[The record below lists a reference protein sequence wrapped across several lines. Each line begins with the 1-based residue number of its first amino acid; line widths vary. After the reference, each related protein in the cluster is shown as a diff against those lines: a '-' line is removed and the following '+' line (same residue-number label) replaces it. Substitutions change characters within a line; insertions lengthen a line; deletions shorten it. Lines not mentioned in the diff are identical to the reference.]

1 MRIIPLTEASARQL
15 IESRHSRDLA
25 AERVAARIVRDVRRD
40 GDRGLLYWSGRLD
53 GFPRSSREI
62 LVSREEIRGARRR
75 VSPALIR
82 ALDRAMENIAAV
94 AERQKPLEWTVQL
107 SPDVRITQRVRPL
120 ESVLC
125 YVPGG
130 RFSLVSTL
138 LMTSIPAKVAGVR
151 RIAVACPNP
160 NGALLTAANKL
171 GITEIA
177 RIGGAQAIAA
187 FAYGTHT
194 IRRVEKIVGPGNK
207 YVTAAKRIVSADC
220 AIDFL
225 AGPTELLVL
234 AERGEPLLIAAD
246 LVAQAEHDPSSV
258 ALLVTTSR
266 RLAHAVAAE
275 VDRHCGNL
283 PASNPARRSF
293 ARTGTIFIAR
303 TRAQAI
309 AFANRFAPE
318 HLSLPD
324 CSSGVAER
332 IEAAGSI
339 FLGPWAAQPL
349 GDYAIGSNHV
359 LPTSGWARVRGGL
372 STADFVR
379 CCTVQKVSRTGL
391 RDLAST
397 AKALAE
403 AEGLVAHRRAIEVR
417 E

>member
-1 MRIIPLTEASARQL
+1 MRIIPLTEASARRL
-15 IESRHSRDLA
+15 IESRHARDLA
-25 AERVAARIVRDVRRD
+25 AERVAARIVRDVRRS
-40 GDRGLLYWSGRLD
+40 GDRGLLYWSERLD

-62 LVSREEIRGARRR
+62 WVAREEIRGARRR
-75 VSPALIR
+75 FSPALIR
-82 ALDRAMENIAAV
+82 ALDNAMENIAVV
-94 AERQKPLEWTVQL
+94 AERQKPREWTVQL
-107 SPDVRITQRVRPL
+107 SPGVWITQRVRPL
-120 ESVLC
+120 DSVLC

-138 LMTSIPAKVAGVR
+138 LMTAIPAKVAGVQ
-151 RIAVACPNP
+151 RIVVACPNP
-160 NGALLTAANKL
+160 NLELLAAADQL

-177 RIGGAQAIAA
+177 RVGGAQAVAA
-187 FAYGTHT
+187 FAYGTGT
-194 IRRVEKIVGPGNK
+194 VLRVEKIVGPGNK

-234 AERGEPLLIAAD
+234 AEQGEPSLIAAD
-246 LVAQAEHDPSSV
+246 LVAQAEHDPSAVS
-258 ALLVTTSR
+258 LLVTTSR
-266 RLAHAVAAE
+266 RLARAVAAE
-275 VDRHCGNL
+275 VGQQCRKL

-293 ARTGTIFIAR
+293 ARNGTIFIAR

-318 HLSLPD
+318 HLSIPD
-324 CSSGVAER
+324 GRAGVAER

-339 FLGPWAAQPL
+339 FLGPWTAQPL
-349 GDYAIGSNHV
+349 GDYATGSNHV

-379 CCTVQKVSRTGL
+379 CCTVQRASRKGL
-391 RDLAST
+391 RHLAPT
-397 AKALAE
+397 AKTLAE
-403 AEGLVAHRRAIEVR
+403 AEGLAAHRCAIEVR

>member
-1 MRIIPLTEASARQL
+1 MRIIPLTEASARRL
-15 IESRHSRDLA
+15 IESRHARDLA
-25 AERVAARIVRDVRRD
+25 AERVAARIVRDVRRS
-40 GDRGLLYWSGRLD
+40 GDRRLLYWSERLD

-62 LVSREEIRGARRR
+62 WVPREEIRGARHRS
-75 VSPALIR
+75 SPALIR
-82 ALDRAMENIAAV
+82 ALDNATENIAVV
-94 AERQKPLEWTVQL
+94 AERQKPREWTVQL
-107 SPDVRITQRVRPL
+107 SPGVWVTQRVRPL
-120 ESVLC
+120 DSVLC

-130 RFSLVSTL
+130 RFSLASTL
-138 LMTSIPAKVAGVR
+138 LMTAIPAKVAGVQ
-151 RIAVACPNP
+151 RIVVACPNP
-160 NGALLTAANKL
+160 NRELLAAADQL

-177 RIGGAQAIAA
+177 RVGGAQAVAA
-187 FAYGTHT
+187 FAYGTGT
-194 IRRVEKIVGPGNK
+194 VPRVEKIVGPGNK

-234 AERGEPLLIAAD
+234 AEQGEPSLIAAD
-246 LVAQAEHDPSSV
+246 LVAQAEHDPSAVS
-258 ALLVTTSR
+258 LLVTTSR
-266 RLAHAVAAE
+266 RLARAVAAE
-275 VDRHCGNL
+275 VGQQCRKL

-293 ARTGTIFIAR
+293 ARTGTIFVAR

-318 HLSLPD
+318 HLSIPD
-324 CSSGVAER
+324 GSSGVAER

-349 GDYAIGSNHV
+349 GDYATGSNHV

-379 CCTVQKVSRTGL
+379 CCTVQRVSRKGL
-391 RDLAST
+391 RHLAPT

-403 AEGLVAHRRAIEVR
+403 AEGLAAHRRAIEVR